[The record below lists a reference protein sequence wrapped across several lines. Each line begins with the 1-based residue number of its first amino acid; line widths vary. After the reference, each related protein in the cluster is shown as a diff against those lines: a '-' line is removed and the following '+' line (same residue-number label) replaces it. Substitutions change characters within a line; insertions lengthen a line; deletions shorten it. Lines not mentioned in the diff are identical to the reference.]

1 MPFCLRARAK
11 VSFNFSRPIMYASR
25 SKGLARDNSWRP
37 RCPGP
42 AKVAFER
49 EGEAGSGGGGGV
61 LLRREV
67 TWEALDHLL
76 GGFGEV
82 QRLCHP
88 RFEEVEVV

>member
-11 VSFNFSRPIMYASR
+11 VSFNFSKPIMYASR

-49 EGEAGSGGGGGV
+49 EGEAGSGGGGPASTRG
-61 LLRREV
+61 
-67 TWEALDHLL
+67 DL
-76 GGFGEV
+76 GGIGSLAGGVRGGTAFV
-82 QRLCHP
+82 PPAL
-88 RFEEVEVV
+88 